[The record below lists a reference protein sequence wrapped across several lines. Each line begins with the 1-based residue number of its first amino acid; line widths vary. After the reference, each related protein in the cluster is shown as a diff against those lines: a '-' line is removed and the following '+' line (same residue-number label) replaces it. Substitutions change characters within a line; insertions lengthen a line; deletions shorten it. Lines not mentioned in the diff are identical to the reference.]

1 MLLPF
6 QANTAKII
14 QYGLFVIVYS
24 LLQAYVFSWLLPFP
38 FWLVL
43 FDSFVHAVLFGI
55 IAALLW
61 KVFRYGNF
69 AVLTVFQQTL
79 NNIALALISLTV
91 WLTLGFGVLYWL
103 FEAEII
109 TQLIP
114 LLPVRGFIGLL
125 IYGILIQWFHF
136 QLIEMVN
143 QNVEIDK
150 AVLAE
155 EIKTDSNTQT
165 ELLERIAVK
174 SGTKIHV
181 VIISEILF
189 LQADGD
195 YVQIF
200 TLQGKFLKEQTM
212 KYFEEHLPNNQFV
225 RVHRSCIVNIEMIS
239 RIELY
244 EKQNQLL
251 TLKNGQQIKTSPAGY
266 KALRLALK
274 L

>member
-6 QANTAKII
+6 QANTARIL
-14 QYGLFVIVYS
+14 QFGLFVLVYT
-24 LLQAYVFSWLLPFP
+24 LLQAYVFDWLLTIQ
-38 FWLVL
+38 FWQILL
-43 FDSFVHAVLFGI
+43 DSFIHAVLFGI
-55 IAALLW
+55 IAASLW

-69 AVLTVFQQTL
+69 AVLTVFQRTL
-79 NNIALALISLTV
+79 NHIALAFISLAI
-91 WLTLGFGVLYWL
+91 WLSIGYGL
-103 FEAEII
+103 FYLFFNVDISQ
-109 TQLIP
+109 QLIP

-125 IYGILIQWFHF
+125 IYGILIQWFNF
-136 QLIEMVN
+136 RLIEMVKTIEEVDN
-143 QNVEIDK
+143 TYLVED
-150 AVLAE
+150 V
-155 EIKTDSNTQT
+155 KTDTIAQT

-181 VIISEILF
+181 VMIPEILF

-200 TLQGKFLKEQTM
+200 TIQGKFLKEQTM
-212 KYFEEHLPNNQFV
+212 KFFEEHLPRNQFV